1 MSVLQ
6 RCPSYRGVHYKR
18 VDCTPSQTHA
28 MPLLFH
34 TITLQGQSVQNFP
47 SYGLSKAGLLLRLQI
62 AGYYAISSEEIGQ
75 LGSSFGYIFLLFPM
89 KEARDH
95 IAVVAAGHSWPPC
108 DSPTTSRYFFSS
120 TMAYRSLKVLKNGQQ
135 KCATCSATLL
145 QNGLKSDVRF
155 TTHESNLPV
164 LQPLGC

>member
-1 MSVLQ
+1 
-6 RCPSYRGVHYKR
+6 
-18 VDCTPSQTHA
+18 
-28 MPLLFH
+28 
-34 TITLQGQSVQNFP
+34 
-47 SYGLSKAGLLLRLQI
+47 
-62 AGYYAISSEEIGQ
+62 
-75 LGSSFGYIFLLFPM
+75 M

-120 TMAYRSLKVLKNGQQ
+120 TMAYRSLKVLKNEQQ

-145 QNGLKSDVRF
+145 QNGLKSNVRF
-155 TTHESNLPV
+155 TTDESNLPV